1 MELNGHIDQ
10 GDTASYADTASR
22 IFQALE
28 YLAMVARKDHLPTI
42 AAHID
47 RALEASLN
55 DYVEDKRAALGA
67 HMLLRVRLGTMD
79 GGLPSVW

>member
-10 GDTASYADTASR
+10 GDTASYSDTASR

-28 YLAMVARKDHLPTI
+28 YLAMIARKDHLPAT
-42 AAHID
+42 AAHIE

-67 HMLLRVRLGTMD
+67 HMLLRVRPGTD
-79 GGLPSVW
+79 D